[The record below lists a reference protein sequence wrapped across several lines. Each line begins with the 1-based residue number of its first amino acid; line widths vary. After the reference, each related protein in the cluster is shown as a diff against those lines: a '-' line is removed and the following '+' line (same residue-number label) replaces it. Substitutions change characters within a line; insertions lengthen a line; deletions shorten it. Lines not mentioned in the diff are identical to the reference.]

1 MALSP
6 NTFVAE
12 LEGLFHTSFIKSAP
26 LYQAS
31 SRFKLPYEDIKRI
44 TTAYRGSLT
53 EVTRPVEE
61 IADYE
66 ISKLAEGFH
75 PDWARYTI
83 SKLGQEAGTLIDG
96 FIRLENVRNHP
107 SHDPRNTADM
117 RVVDIFDHA
126 DGRRNL
132 QIMVVENPPSS
143 INGPDATM
151 PGWVGYRFYFA
162 AATISSQY
170 RKVTSA

>member
-1 MALSP
+1 MDTTLH
-6 NTFVAE
+6 AE
-12 LEGLFHTSFIKSAP
+12 LDELFRANFLKSAP

-31 SRFKLPYEDIKRI
+31 SVFRLLYEDIKKI

-66 ISKLAEGFH
+66 VSKHGFH
-75 PDWARYTI
+75 PDWARATI
-83 SKLGQEAGTLIDG
+83 SKLGQEAGTHIDG
-96 FIRLENVRNHP
+96 LIRLENVRNHP

-117 RVVDIFDHA
+117 RVVDIFDHS

-132 QIMVVENPPSS
+132 QIMVVENPPPSVY
-143 INGPDATM
+143 GPDATM

-170 RKVTSA
+170 RKVPSV

>member
-1 MALSP
+1 MENNLGP
-6 NTFVAE
+6 E
-12 LEGLFHTSFIKSAP
+12 LEGLFRTNFLKSAP

-31 SRFKLPYEDIKRI
+31 SVFRLLYEDIKKI

-66 ISKLAEGFH
+66 VSKLAEGFH

-96 FIRLENVRNHP
+96 LIRLENVRNHP

-132 QIMVVENPPSS
+132 QIMVVEHSS
-143 INGPDATM
+143 SSDPTATM

>member
-1 MALSP
+1 MMDV
-6 NTFVAE
+6 NFIAE
-12 LEGLFHTSFIKSAP
+12 LENLFRTNFLKSAP
-26 LYQAS
+26 LYLAS
-31 SRFKLPYEDIKRI
+31 SVFRLPYEDIKRI
-44 TTAYRGSLT
+44 VTAYRGSLT

-66 ISKLAEGFH
+66 LSKPREGFH

-83 SKLGQEAGTLIDG
+83 SKLGQEAGAVIDG
-96 FIRLENVRNHP
+96 LIRLENVRNHP

-132 QIMVVENPPSS
+132 QIMAVDYPSS
-143 INGPDATM
+143 SDPNATM

-162 AATISSQY
+162 AATISSEY
-170 RKVTSA
+170 RKIATP